1 MACLHT
7 HTHTVFCPGFQKG
20 RVPSEKGGER
30 TVKRAQFA
38 RWSEIK
44 VKPKNPRY
52 VLQEAEIVINGYDCW
67 PAISSSG
74 RGVAIYT
81 KNALQATTV
90 NPLPDSSFK
99 DAIWCEIRLCRGDK
113 LLVGCVYRS
122 PNSTNDNNALLLE
135 LLKAATDG
143 RHSHVKNTA
152 RPSTRATT

>member
-1 MACLHT
+1 MRIADVSPDIIGLT
-7 HTHTVFCPGFQKG
+7 
-20 RVPSEKGGER
+20 
-30 TVKRAQFA
+30 
-38 RWSEIK
+38 EIT
-44 VKPKNPRY
+44 PTNPRY

-81 KNALQATTV
+81 KNALQATAV

-122 PNSTNDNNALLLE
+122 PN
-135 LLKAATDG
+135 
-143 RHSHVKNTA
+143 
-152 RPSTRATT
+152 